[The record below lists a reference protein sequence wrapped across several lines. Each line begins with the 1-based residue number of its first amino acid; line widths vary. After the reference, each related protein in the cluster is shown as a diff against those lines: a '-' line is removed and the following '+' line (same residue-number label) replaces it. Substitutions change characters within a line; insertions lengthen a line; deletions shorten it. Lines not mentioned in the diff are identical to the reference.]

1 LRTLDSS
8 NEETKDKCQAKL
20 VEARLRADL
29 LHMATTRDEVMEE
42 QAKTE
47 RRCELLEDDL
57 TDTKAKLT
65 RVQQEKMRVERD
77 QQATMSLANALQG
90 NNQSDVDYYKRKVCV
105 CVCVRGCEYAV

>member
-1 LRTLDSS
+1 
-8 NEETKDKCQAKL
+8 
-20 VEARLRADL
+20 
-29 LHMATTRDEVMEE
+29 MEE

-47 RRCELLEDDL
+47 RRCKLLEDDL

-105 CVCVRGCEYAV
+105 GVNMLYRNMKKPWKTICSHCDFVCTSR

>member
-1 LRTLDSS
+1 
-8 NEETKDKCQAKL
+8 
-20 VEARLRADL
+20 
-29 LHMATTRDEVMEE
+29 MEE

-47 RRCELLEDDL
+47 RRCKLLENDL

-105 CVCVRGCEYAV
+105 GVCAGVNMLYRNIKKPWKTICSHCDLVSSSR